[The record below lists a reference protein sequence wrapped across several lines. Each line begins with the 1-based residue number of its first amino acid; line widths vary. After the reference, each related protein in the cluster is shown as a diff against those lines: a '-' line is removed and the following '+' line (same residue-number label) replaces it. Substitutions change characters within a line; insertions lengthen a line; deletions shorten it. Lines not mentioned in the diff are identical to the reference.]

1 MTEPEL
7 RDAFVDGL
15 VTREEYIRRSGG
27 TSEWLRNALTAMD
40 SRDIIDMA
48 RDIDILR
55 HIVLTRLFNTH
66 MHNRRGL

>member
-27 TSEWLRNALTAMD
+27 TSEWLRNNELPD
-40 SRDIIDMA
+40 DEEIEDE
-48 RDIDILR
+48 
-55 HIVLTRLFNTH
+55 
-66 MHNRRGL
+66 